1 MEVYEYPNKIKQ
13 KLDLELENA
22 IQAEENDC
30 IERKKKP
37 QQTIQNY
44 KQGHDWGCGVFL
56 ILFWPLLVISLI
68 NHYVIK
74 KNKKVDAENEIE
86 RIEAESKNTINRLKL
101 EYENKYNEYVHSFDS
116 LVQEQSVRLAES
128 ELAIEV
134 IEWMTDGFSK
144 TIDAVDRRPH
154 IERIDVPFVFS
165 VYTNKITC
173 NLGTYDFEIKRC
185 SELKSP
191 IQQTALAKAIASA
204 IQVNIMMKYPQ
215 DISGT
220 DVSINIEYEYKCES
234 LYENGETKNNEYP
247 DVKITYVAP
256 NGNYQS
262 VKEW

>member
-1 MEVYEYPNKIKQ
+1 M
-13 KLDLELENA
+13 
-22 IQAEENDC
+22 
-30 IERKKKP
+30 
-37 QQTIQNY
+37 
-44 KQGHDWGCGVFL
+44 FL

-101 EYENKYNEYVHSFDS
+101 EHENKYNEYVHSFDS

-144 TIDAVDRRPH
+144 TIDTVDRRPH

-234 LYENGETKNNEYP
+234 VYENGETKNNEYP

>member
-22 IQAEENDC
+22 IKSEENDC
-30 IERKKKP
+30 IEWKKKP
-37 QQTIQNY
+37 QQNIQNY
-44 KQGHDWGCGVFL
+44 KQGYDWGCGVFL

-247 DVKITYVAP
+247 DVKITYVAL

>member
-86 RIEAESKNTINRLKL
+86 RIKNLDITIEDKENILYKNAKRL
-101 EYENKYNEYVHSFDS
+101 
-116 LVQEQSVRLAES
+116 
-128 ELAIEV
+128 
-134 IEWMTDGFSK
+134 
-144 TIDAVDRRPH
+144 
-154 IERIDVPFVFS
+154 
-165 VYTNKITC
+165 
-173 NLGTYDFEIKRC
+173 LGI
-185 SELKSP
+185 
-191 IQQTALAKAIASA
+191 
-204 IQVNIMMKYPQ
+204 
-215 DISGT
+215 
-220 DVSINIEYEYKCES
+220 
-234 LYENGETKNNEYP
+234 
-247 DVKITYVAP
+247 
-256 NGNYQS
+256 
-262 VKEW
+262 